1 MHALLTVFRK
11 EFLENLRD
19 RRTLISALLFG
30 PLFGPILFGAM
41 VSRMLNQSVIESDE
55 PLRITVS
62 GGEHA
67 PNLVR
72 FLSSHGVRL
81 TVAAWNESDARAAVK
96 RGAAAVVLIVPPE
109 YPSRFE
115 AALPAPVFVVADSS
129 DSQTRKSADRLRAL
143 VSAYG
148 NEIAQL
154 RLEVRGVSPLLAVP
168 IAVNDIDVTTP
179 TGRAVV
185 VLGFTTY
192 FVLFSVL
199 MGGLYLAIDSTA
211 GERERGSLEALLSLP
226 VARTALVGGKLVA
239 TCAYMCL
246 SLAINLAAFVVVF
259 RFVPLERLGMSANL
273 GALTALEFFA
283 ICLPFVPL
291 GAALMTLVASFTR
304 SYREAQTYLTS
315 VLLVPTL
322 PIAFASIYSL
332 KTHRSLMLVPSLSQ
346 HLLMT
351 SVLKDEPISCLDFA
365 VSAASALGLAAVL
378 MIATARHWRR
388 ESMLG

>member
-1 MHALLTVFRK
+1 MRALLTVFRK

-19 RRTLISALLFG
+19 RRTLFSALLFG

-41 VSRMLNQSVIESDE
+41 VSRMLNQSVLESDE
-55 PLRITVS
+55 PLRVTVS
-62 GGEHA
+62 GSEHA
-67 PNLVR
+67 PNLMR
-72 FLSSHGVRL
+72 FLTSQGVQL
-81 TVAAWNESDARAAVK
+81 AFTPWSEADARGAVK
-96 RGAAAVVLIVPPE
+96 RGAAAVVLIVPGDFAT
-109 YPSRFE
+109 RFT

-143 VSAYG
+143 IGAYG
-148 NEIAQL
+148 SGIAQL
-154 RLEVRGVSPLLAVP
+154 RSQIRGVSPLLAIP

-185 VLGFTTY
+185 VLGFMTY

-226 VARTALVGGKLVA
+226 VARTALVGGKLLA
-239 TCAYMCL
+239 TCTYMCL

-259 RFVPLERLGMSANL
+259 QFVPLERLGMSANV
-273 GALTALEFFA
+273 GALTAVEFFF

-291 GAALMTLVASFTR
+291 GAALMMLVASFTR

-332 KTHRSLMLVPSLSQ
+332 KTHRALMLVPSLSQ

-351 SVLKDEPISCLDFA
+351 SVLKDEPIAPLDLA
-365 VSAASALGLAAVL
+365 VSAASALGLAAL
-378 MIATARHWRR
+378 ALAATARHWRR
-388 ESMLG
+388 ETMLG